1 MCGRGPLRAW
11 LGWLRSLVTWHR
23 KSKVPRNQVRWQ
35 AVCPPAAPGGGR
47 LWLLFMGT
55 PDRPLSLDPA
65 GHRFSR
71 FCDSPDFAAAELP
84 QCMVCFDF
92 DVDEVCS
99 ARLSPGQG
107 PVRRPYSVP
116 TWTSAV
122 ADSFGWGCRPG
133 FTGAPVFPD
142 RPVQALLPTAS
153 AGGAGP
159 DLTGAPG
166 VSPDHLITTTDM

>member
-1 MCGRGPLRAW
+1 MYLLCICIILYYFIHSCGGN
-11 LGWLRSLVTWHR
+11 LGRVLCIIRIIIYYVLIMYFVF
-23 KSKVPRNQVRWQ
+23 VYPE
-35 AVCPPAAPGGGR
+35 AVCPPAAPGGR

-142 RPVQALLPTAS
+142 R
-153 AGGAGP
+153 
-159 DLTGAPG
+159 
-166 VSPDHLITTTDM
+166 LIA